1 MDIEIAAPIDE
12 LEALDLV
19 EDEER
24 LGDAAE
30 RPSKNPVAC

>member
-12 LEALDLV
+12 LEALDV
-19 EDEER
+19 AEDEDQ